1 MLGEAAKLKKILIL
15 SAENTGHGHKSIT
28 QSLMEQYEMR
38 KLPVE
43 AVEIDSFELGGF
55 VTRLSGKLYNGVAV
69 YAPFLWKLIYKG
81 GDVCPGFINAF
92 VTLRIKKNIL
102 ELIKEHNPDMIVSVH
117 PCFIG
122 AVNNILEK
130 NKINIPV
137 ISFVADFDNVS
148 HLWADKRT
156 HATLCPTEKAKK
168 TMLQLGIPEERLK
181 LFGFPARDR
190 FNHYNENND
199 EVCADGYDP
208 ANKSISF
215 MIMNGSQGT
224 SAAIKMARVLLD
236 NVKNSK
242 VTILAGRSKALKK
255 LLEETLKPKYGDRVQ
270 ILGFVENV
278 QDYMCASDILIL
290 RASPNVVTEA
300 VNLCRPIIVTGSL
313 MGQEEKNPDFVADNN
328 LGIVCRKIKNLPKA
342 VDVLLADDGKKLNEI
357 RESQMAFRKTKAASD
372 IAEYIYEVMESFSS
386 EKAQ

>member
-1 MLGEAAKLKKILIL
+1 MRKILIL

-28 QSLMEQYEMR
+28 QSLMEQYDMR

-43 AVEIDSFELGGF
+43 AIEVDSFELGGF
-55 VTRLSGKLYNGVAV
+55 VTRLSGKLYNSVAV

-81 GDVCPGFINAF
+81 GDVCPGLINAF
-92 VTLRIKKNIL
+92 VTLRVKKNIL
-102 ELIKEHNPDMIVSVH
+102 GLIKEHNPDMIVSVH

-137 ISFVADFDNVS
+137 VSFVADFDNVS

-156 HATLCPTEKAKK
+156 YATLCPTENAKR
-168 TMLQLGIPEERLK
+168 TMLQLGLPEEKLK

-190 FNHYNENND
+190 FNHYNENN
-199 EVCADGYDP
+199 EEICADSDEP
-208 ANKSISF
+208 LNKPLSF

-224 SAAIKMARVLLD
+224 SAAIKMAKVLMD
-236 NVKNSK
+236 NVKDST

-255 LLEETLKPKYGDRVQ
+255 LLEEALEPKYGKRVR

-278 QDYMCASDILIL
+278 QDYMCAADILIL

-313 MGQEEKNPDFVADNN
+313 MGQEEKNPDFVANNN

-342 VDVLLADDGKKLNEI
+342 VDILMADNGKKLKEI
-357 RESQMAFRKTKAASD
+357 RESQMAYRKPRAAGD
-372 IAEYIYEVMESFSS
+372 IAEYIYEVMESFDT
-386 EKAQ
+386 KNVQ

>member
-1 MLGEAAKLKKILIL
+1 MKKILIL

-55 VTRLSGKLYNGVAV
+55 VTRLSGKLYNSVAV
-69 YAPFLWKLIYKG
+69 YAPFLWKLIYKA
-81 GDVCPGFINAF
+81 GDLCPGLINAF
-92 VTLRIKKNIL
+92 VTLRVRKNIL
-102 ELIKEHNPDMIVSVH
+102 GLIKEHNPDIIVSVH
-117 PCFIG
+117 PCFVG
-122 AVNNILEK
+122 AVNNILQK
-130 NKINIPV
+130 NQISIPV
-137 ISFVADFDNVS
+137 VSFVADFDNVS

-156 HATLCPTEKAKK
+156 HATLCPTENAKK
-168 TMLQLGIPEERLK
+168 TMLQLGMPEEKLK

-190 FNHYNENND
+190 FNHYDESNE
-199 EVCADGYDP
+199 EACADSYEP
-208 ANKSISF
+208 VKESISF

-224 SAAIKMARVLLD
+224 SAAIKMAKVLLD
-236 NVKNSK
+236 NVKNSR

-255 LLEETLKPKYGDRVQ
+255 LLEEALEPKYGDRVQ

-313 MGQEEKNPDFVADNN
+313 MGQEEKNPEFVESNN
-328 LGIVCRKIKNLPKA
+328 LGIVCRKIKNLPQA
-342 VDVLLADDGKKLNEI
+342 VDTLLADDCRRLKEI
-357 RESQMAFRKTKAASD
+357 RESQMVYRKPKAASD
-372 IAEYIYEVMESFSS
+372 IAEYIYEVMEGFGSK
-386 EKAQ
+386 KA

>member
-1 MLGEAAKLKKILIL
+1 MKKILIL

-28 QSLMEQYEMR
+28 QSLMEQYDMR

-43 AVEIDSFELGGF
+43 AIEIDSFELGGF
-55 VTRLSGKLYNGVAV
+55 ITRLSGRLYNGVAV
-69 YAPFLWKLIYKG
+69 YAPFLWKLVYKS
-81 GDVCPGFINAF
+81 GDLCPGIINAF
-92 VTLRIKKNIL
+92 VTLKVRKNIL
-102 ELIKEHNPDMIVSVH
+102 DLIKEHNPDIIVSVH
-117 PCFIG
+117 PCFVG

-130 NKINIPV
+130 NNINIPV
-137 ISFVADFDNVS
+137 VSFVADFDNVS

-156 HATLCPTEKAKK
+156 YATLCPTENAKR
-168 TMLQLGIPEERLK
+168 TMLELGMPEDKLK

-190 FNHYNENND
+190 FNHYNENNE

-208 ANKSISF
+208 ANNSISF

-224 SAAIKMARVLLD
+224 SAAIKMAKVLLD
-236 NVKNSK
+236 NVENSK

-255 LLEETLKPKYGDRVQ
+255 LLEEALEPKYGERVQ

-278 QDYMCASDILIL
+278 QDYMCAADILIL

-313 MGQEEKNPDFVADNN
+313 MGQEEKNPDFVANNN
-328 LGIVCRKIKNLPKA
+328 LGIVCRKIDKLPEA
-342 VDVLLADDGKKLNEI
+342 VNMLLADGGKRLNEI
-357 RESQMAFRKTKAASD
+357 RESQMAYRKPKAASD
-372 IAEYIYEVMESFSS
+372 IAMYIYDVMENFCS
-386 EKAQ
+386 EKNNN

>member
-1 MLGEAAKLKKILIL
+1 MKKILIL

-28 QSLMEQYEMR
+28 QSIMEQYEMR

-55 VTRLSGKLYNGVAV
+55 ITRLSGKLYNGVAV
-69 YAPFLWKLIYKG
+69 YAPFLWKLVYKS
-81 GDVCPGFINAF
+81 GDVCPGLINAF
-92 VTLRIKKNIL
+92 VTLKIRKNIL
-102 ELIKEHNPDMIVSVH
+102 DLIEKHKPDMIVSVH
-117 PCFIG
+117 PCFVG

-130 NKINIPV
+130 NNINIPV

-156 HATLCPTEKAKK
+156 YATLCPTENAKK
-168 TMLQLGIPEERLK
+168 TMLQLGVPEEKLK

-190 FNHYNENND
+190 FNHYNENN
-199 EVCADGYDP
+199 EEICADGYDP
-208 ANKSISF
+208 KSNSIEF

-224 SAAIKMARVLLD
+224 SAAIKMAKVLLD
-236 NVKNSK
+236 NVENSK

-255 LLEETLKPKYGDRVQ
+255 LLEDALKPKYGDRAQ

-278 QDYMCASDILIL
+278 QDYMCEADILIL

-313 MGQEEKNPDFVADNN
+313 MGQEEKNPDFVENNN
-328 LGIVCRKIKNLPKA
+328 LGIVCRKIDKLPEA
-342 VDVLLADDGKKLNEI
+342 VNMLLSDGGKKLNEI
-357 RESQMAFRKTKAASD
+357 RASQMAFRKPQAARD
-372 IAEYIYEVMESFSS
+372 IAMYIYDVMERFSA
-386 EKAQ
+386 EKNKN